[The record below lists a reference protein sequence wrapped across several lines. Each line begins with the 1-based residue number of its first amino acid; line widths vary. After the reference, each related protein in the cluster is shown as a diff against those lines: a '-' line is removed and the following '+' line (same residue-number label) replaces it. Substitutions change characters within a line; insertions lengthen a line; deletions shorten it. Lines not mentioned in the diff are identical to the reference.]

1 MCLAMGSIC
10 TVGGREFAET
20 LSADVPTILLAPM
33 TKART
38 LTLTRSLTLAP

>member
-20 LSADVPTILLAPM
+20 LSADVQNILLSPM
-33 TKART
+33 TKVRERARNADARAT
-38 LTLTRSLTLAP
+38 